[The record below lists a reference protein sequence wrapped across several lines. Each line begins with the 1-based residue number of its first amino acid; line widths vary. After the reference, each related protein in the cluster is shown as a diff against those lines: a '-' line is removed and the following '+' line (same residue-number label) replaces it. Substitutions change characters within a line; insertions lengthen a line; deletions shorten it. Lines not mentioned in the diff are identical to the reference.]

1 MGMSSFSRASFS
13 AARGGA
19 TVALFALTSLTWA
32 CGGAAPAK
40 KEDAGAKAEAPKADA
55 PKADAPKADA
65 PKAEAPPADPTA
77 APWTDVQVREAMGAG
92 TKLVYARTGT
102 NAKGKK
108 VEDTVTFVLRSNTDE
123 GAGTSFTIEPDPGTN
138 AASSQVATM
147 AWTKQSP
154 FFAMEKPTVKI
165 SGRES
170 VTVPAGTY
178 EASVAELTDFFGNSK
193 TVYMVVDKPG
203 VYAKVLE
210 KANTAADPKDKTD
223 LVYELKAIEA
233 P

>member
-1 MGMSSFSRASFS
+1 VALMFLVAAS
-13 AARGGA
+13 AAWG
-19 TVALFALTSLTWA
+19 
-32 CGGAAPAK
+32 CGGGAPAK
-40 KEDAGAKAEAPKADA
+40 DAAPKSDA
-55 PKADAPKADA
+55 AKADA
-65 PKAEAPPADPTA
+65 PKAEAPKTDAPKADPPKADPTA
-77 APWTDVQVREAMGAG
+77 APWSDVQVRDAMVAG

-108 VEDTVTFVLRSNTDE
+108 IDDSVTFVLRANTSE
-123 GAGTSFTIEPDPGTN
+123 GAGTSFTIDPDPGTN

-154 FFAMEKPTVKI
+154 FFAMEKAEVKI

-170 VTVPAGTY
+170 VVVPAGTY
-178 EASVAELTDFFGNSK
+178 DASVAELTDFFGNTK
-193 TVYMVVDKPG
+193 TVYMIVDKPG

-210 KANTAADPKDKTD
+210 KANAAADPKDKTD

>member
-1 MGMSSFSRASFS
+1 MLTTLAFLASATLG
-13 AARGGA
+13 AACG
-19 TVALFALTSLTWA
+19 
-32 CGGAAPAK
+32 GGAAPAAK
-40 KEDAGAKAEAPKADA
+40 PDAAAAKPATESAEGPKAEGPKAEGPKADA
-55 PKADAPKADA
+55 PRAEAAKADPKV
-65 PKAEAPPADPTA
+65 
-77 APWTDVQVREAMGAG
+77 APWSDVTVREAMAAG
-92 TKLVYARTGT
+92 SKLIYARTGT

-108 VEDTVTFVLRSNTDE
+108 VEDTVTFLLRSNTDQ
-123 GAGTSFTIEPDPGTN
+123 GAGTSYTIEPDPGSN

-147 AWTKQSP
+147 GWTKLSP
-154 FFAMEKPTVKI
+154 FFAMEKPTVEI

-170 VTVPAGTY
+170 VTVPAGTF
-178 EASVAELTDFFGNSK
+178 EASVAQIADFFGNAK

-203 VYAKVLE
+203 IYAKVVE